1 VARSFEASAFR
12 ELHLDEEDLERARQT
27 GEQAAAMAERLGRAD
42 LQSAALDGIADIHIS
57 VGRFGEVEGPV
68 RRRLEL
74 VPKLSDPYEI
84 GDIHAQAAW
93 WALSTGRYRESVDQA
108 GRGFE
113 GATPGSP
120 LQALYS
126 LDFRVAARF
135 RLGEWDEAL
144 ADVSLAEELMGD
156 RRDSP
161 PGFAP
166 MHLGIAAFIH
176 DVRGDRVTAS
186 RYLGLVR
193 WLEQVE
199 ERLDPVLTL
208 WQSRL
213 LARRGDFEE
222 ARALLEREAVV
233 ETLYSRD
240 EVLEA
245 WCEVISE
252 EGTWDEAPKLAEQAA
267 AHAARAGVPP
277 LALFATRLGGRVAGA
292 RGSSERA
299 VQLLTSAIEGFTGLE
314 AVWEAA
320 VTRLDL
326 AEVLV
331 ASDRVEA
338 ARRAAEVA
346 RPVFE
351 RLGSVRELAR
361 ADQVLGRPT

>member
-1 VARSFEASAFR
+1 
-12 ELHLDEEDLERARQT
+12 
-27 GEQAAAMAERLGRAD
+27 
-42 LQSAALDGIADIHIS
+42 
-57 VGRFGEVEGPV
+57 
-68 RRRLEL
+68 
-74 VPKLSDPYEI
+74 
-84 GDIHAQAAW
+84 
-93 WALSTGRYRESVDQA
+93 
-108 GRGFE
+108 
-113 GATPGSP
+113 
-120 LQALYS
+120 
-126 LDFRVAARF
+126 
-135 RLGEWDEAL
+135 
-144 ADVSLAEELMGD
+144 
-156 RRDSP
+156 
-161 PGFAP
+161 

-176 DVRGDRVTAS
+176 DVRGDQGTAS

-252 EGTWDEAPKLAEQAA
+252 EGTWDEAPKLAKQAA
-267 AHAARAGVPP
+267 AHAAWAGVPP
-277 LALFATRLGGRVAGA
+277 LALFATRLEGRVAGA

-320 VTRLDL
+320 VSRLDL
-326 AEVLV
+326 AQVLD
-331 ASDRVEA
+331 ASDRVVD

-361 ADQVLGRPT
+361 VDEVLGRPT